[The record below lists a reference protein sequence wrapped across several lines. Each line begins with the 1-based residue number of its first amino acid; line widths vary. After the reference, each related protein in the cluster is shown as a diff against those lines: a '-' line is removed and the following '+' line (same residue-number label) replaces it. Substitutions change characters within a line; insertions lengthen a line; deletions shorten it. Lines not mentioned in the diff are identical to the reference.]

1 MEIKKLLG
9 VQYSLSKENENLKK
23 QINEKASLDV
33 KQKEKELE
41 SKYQSEINSLKKK
54 NKEYEMKISN
64 LEKGKELEGKNKK
77 EEEKEKEEAKDIY
90 DNLIKDYEELKEQFE
105 KLRESKSEEL
115 EKINNKLILDLKK
128 KEQQNIK
135 ENEKKEA
142 KINEQNLK
150 IKELEEQIII
160 LNEKISNIT
169 KSKSE
174 LEEIILKQ
182 EDNIIEL
189 NNTINNDYLVIQGHI
204 SEINKH
210 EVYINQLLTT
220 IKEQKIQIQ
229 NVKELQLK
237 KDKEELIRL
246 KTENKKFKSIIE
258 VQNEEMKNN
267 QKAHKALQEKY
278 LQLCFDKRLK
288 NHIEL
293 IEQAKEM
300 KIRKMERDKKNSV
313 FVIKKEEIDKN
324 PNIINKLNL
333 SARNKTRNTI
343 SIQKNVK
350 TLENNNNKLP
360 MIKHQHHLSSNVSN
374 QVSSYVENDEEKN
387 NQI

>member
-33 KQKEKELE
+33 KQKEKEIE

-77 EEEKEKEEAKDIY
+77 EEEKEEAKDIY

-105 KLRESKSEEL
+105 KLRESKSDEI
-115 EKINNKLILDLKK
+115 EKVNNKLIIELKK
-128 KEQQNIK
+128 KEKQYIR
-135 ENEKKEA
+135 ENDKKET
-142 KINEQNLK
+142 KLNEQNLK
-150 IKELEEQIII
+150 INELNDEIKR
-160 LNEKISNIT
+160 LNEKITNLKKHT
-169 KSKSE
+169 TE
-174 LEEIILKQ
+174 LEDIILSQ
-182 EDNIIEL
+182 EDNIAEM
-189 NNTINNDYLVIQGHI
+189 NETINKNLLIIQNNI
-204 SEINKH
+204 SEMNKN
-210 EVYINQLLTT
+210 EAYINQLLTT

-229 NVKELQLK
+229 NEKEAHLK
-237 KDKEELIRL
+237 KDREEIIRL
-246 KTENKKFKSIIE
+246 RTENKKFKSMIE
-258 VQNEEMKNN
+258 IQNEELKNYQN
-267 QKAHKALQEKY
+267 AHRNLQEKY
-278 LQLCFDKRLK
+278 LQLCSDKRYK
-288 NHIEL
+288 PHQEL
-293 IEQAKEM
+293 LQQAKEM
-300 KIRKMERDKKNSV
+300 KKRKMERDKKNSV
-313 FVIKKEEIDKN
+313 FVIRKEEIEKN
-324 PNIINKLNL
+324 PNLSNKLNL
-333 SARNKTRNTI
+333 SAKVNKTRNTI

-350 TLENNNNKLP
+350 TLEDNNNKLP

>member
-33 KQKEKELE
+33 KQKEKEIE

-77 EEEKEKEEAKDIY
+77 EEEKEEAKDIY

-135 ENEKKEA
+135 ENKKKEA

-237 KDKEELIRL
+237 KDKEELI
-246 KTENKKFKSIIE
+246 ENKKFKSLIE
-258 VQNEEMKNN
+258 VQNEEIKNN

-350 TLENNNNKLP
+350 TLEDNNNKLP

>member
-33 KQKEKELE
+33 NQKEKELE

-313 FVIKKEEIDKN
+313 FVIRKEEIEKN
-324 PNIINKLNL
+324 PNLSNKLNL
-333 SARNKTRNTI
+333 SAKVNKTRNTI
-343 SIQKNVK
+343 STPRNLKLN
-350 TLENNNNKLP
+350 TSDDNKLP
-360 MIKHQHHLSSNVSN
+360 PINSARHFHQLSNFSHTDVNTI
-374 QVSSYVENDEEKN
+374 ENDEE
-387 NQI
+387 